1 MGRGQRTIQKK
12 VDSKENIVMDK
23 IRVMIYDKESRKL
36 ICWKEY
42 YNFAEAQRYCNSIKE
57 LKEVHVECKHTK

>member
-1 MGRGQRTIQKK
+1 
-12 VDSKENIVMDK
+12 MDK